1 MRRAWSRGGWP
12 APAEPSGLAWAAH
25 DLRHASLGAAVHG
38 GRVSQSL
45 RQGGCARTLHRAQ
58 EVTVRISKLESARQ
72 SLLEPRAR
80 HMRFHQS
87 PSEQQLWRAI
97 RGRRLGVQ
105 FRRQVPLG
113 RFIADFF
120 APEVGVAVEVDGG
133 YHAERVKADAKRD
146 EVLRRMGYRVVR
158 LEAELVMR
166 QLEVA
171 VARVAAA
178 IEQGRESP

>member
-1 MRRAWSRGGWP
+1 MN
-12 APAEPSGLAWAAH
+12 
-25 DLRHASLGAAVHG
+25 
-38 GRVSQSL
+38 
-45 RQGGCARTLHRAQ
+45 
-58 EVTVRISKLESARQ
+58 ISKLDAARQ
-72 SLLEPRAR
+72 SLLQARAR

-120 APEVGVAVEVDGG
+120 ASEVGLVVEVDGG
-133 YHAERVKADAKRD
+133 YHTKRAKADVRRD
-146 EVLRRMGYRVVR
+146 EVLRQMGCRVLR
-158 LEAELVMR
+158 LDAELVMR

-178 IEQGRESP
+178 VEAGRERA